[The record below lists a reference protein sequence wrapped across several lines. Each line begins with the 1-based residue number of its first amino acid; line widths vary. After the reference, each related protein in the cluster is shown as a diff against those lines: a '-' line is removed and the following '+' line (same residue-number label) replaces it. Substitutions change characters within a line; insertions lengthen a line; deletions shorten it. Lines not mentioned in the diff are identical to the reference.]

1 VQPEIELHSKLR
13 DIHIEYDKV
22 VIGSS
27 LEALVYCYLN
37 NVPFVCSQLSSPFR
51 FEYFNWD
58 DDLSIFGAKNI
69 AHPVKSNL
77 GETTRGIDKLWLWE
91 RLFFYLSV
99 AGLCPLSDK
108 ATSLRISDNI
118 IKATTPNARMAKIHF
133 NELIVFDDTSVL
145 GLGVPEIKDKIY
157 TVYDWFDVRSGMKH
171 EYDRLEDTT
180 DFVNHI
186 LFYPSQ
192 RVEGNHHFKDV
203 VAVSYL
209 TKEMIDLFEYSDI
222 NARFKTFYMMK
233 KAGIKGARNGRD
245 MLDKNR
251 YKYYSIKIENDRREI
266 IKKLKKYNSSER
278 YIFNYE
284 SVDAIIKTLHLE
296 SDVSRIFRKYIYR

>member
-1 VQPEIELHSKLR
+1 MELKTL
-13 DIHIEYDKV
+13 
-22 VIGSS
+22 VIGGNLKALLYSFINDFPLIYCHPKLPSKIESDIFLYREFEASELWKNLYFLLS
-27 LEALVYCYLN
+27 LQGNILFADKIDNLRIEEPLLKVFTKRARLYEVN
-37 NVPFVCSQLSSPFR
+37 
-51 FEYFNWD
+51 FERLIIFD
-58 DDLSIFGAKNI
+58 DDHLTGIPPELAIPAK
-69 AHPVKSNL
+69 
-77 GETTRGIDKLWLWE
+77 
-91 RLFFYLSV
+91 
-99 AGLCPLSDK
+99 
-108 ATSLRISDNI
+108 
-118 IKATTPNARMAKIHF
+118 
-133 NELIVFDDTSVL
+133 
-145 GLGVPEIKDKIY
+145 EIY
-157 TVYDWFDVRSGMKH
+157 EVRDWINVRSGMKH
-171 EYDRLEDTT
+171 DHDRINDTT

-233 KAGIKGARNGRD
+233 KARIKGARNGRD